1 MTGSLVGR
9 DRAALAGLAA
19 PLPSLGLAEVA
30 ESAALQTRVDRKYL
44 VPTGTLTRLVAGLGG
59 GLSVLAIDGRRV
71 FGYESIYFDTP
82 DYGMFRDHVQGRRIR
97 TKVRT
102 RRYVDSGLTMLEVK
116 EKGGR
121 GQTVKHRTPWSGDDL
136 GRLVGRED
144 GRDFVDAILAGR
156 HAADALV
163 PALVSRYHRT
173 TFVDPDAGLR
183 LTCDVELTFDGAGRA
198 VTVPTGRVLVET
210 KSATGRS
217 AADRLLH
224 RLGQRPIPISK
235 YCAGVALTA
244 GLPANRW
251 HRTLRR
257 YLAGRPGGSPG

>member
-1 MTGSLVGR
+1 MTGGGPQGRVGR
-9 DRAALAGLAA
+9 DGAALAGLAA
-19 PLPSLGLAEVA
+19 PLAPLSLAEVT

-44 VPTGTLTRLVAGLGG
+44 IPTATLTRLVAGLGP
-59 GLSVLAIDGRRV
+59 GLGVLAIDGRRV

-82 DYGMFRDHVQGRRIR
+82 DFGMFRDHVQGRRLR

-121 GQTVKHRTPWSGDDL
+121 GQTVKHRTPWSGADL
-136 GRLVGRED
+136 DRLVGHED
-144 GRDFVDAILAGR
+144 GRGFVDAVLAPR
-156 HAADALV
+156 HRADELR
-163 PALVSRYHRT
+163 PALVSRYRRT

-183 LTCDVELTFDGAGRA
+183 LTCDVDLSFDGSGRS
-198 VTVPTGRVLVET
+198 VQVPAGRVLVET

-217 AADRLLH
+217 EADRLLH
-224 RLGQRPIPISK
+224 RLGQREIPISK

-251 HRTLRR
+251 HRTLTR
-257 YLAGRPGGSPG
+257 YLAAA